1 MFHIKQNLS
10 TCKSLCTYYTNSTD
24 RADLTT
30 LSKSRTPITVLATY
44 MKIIIGAILPIN
56 WG

>member
-1 MFHIKQNLS
+1 MLHIKQNLS
-10 TCKSLCTYYTNSTD
+10 TCKSLCTYCTNSTD
-24 RADLTT
+24 RADLKTV
-30 LSKSRTPITVLATY
+30 SKSRTPITVLATY